1 MKKIVVLM
9 FLSILMTVTD
19 ASAQLFG
26 FGRKTENKEAVAE
39 VKAAPV
45 VQAVKTEDNTLQ
57 EEPIKSIPV
66 KLSDAEKEEI
76 DNNLRDSLRDTVKKD
91 ELAARVEYLEADNYV
106 DRVKTRQRLLHHSGD
121 FKISSHAARSMKKAN
136 VNPKDNAQMNE
147 YILNRAGVGDKK

>member
-66 KLSDAEKEEI
+66 KLSDVEKEEI

-106 DRVKTRQRLLHHSGD
+106 DRVKTRQRLLRHSGD